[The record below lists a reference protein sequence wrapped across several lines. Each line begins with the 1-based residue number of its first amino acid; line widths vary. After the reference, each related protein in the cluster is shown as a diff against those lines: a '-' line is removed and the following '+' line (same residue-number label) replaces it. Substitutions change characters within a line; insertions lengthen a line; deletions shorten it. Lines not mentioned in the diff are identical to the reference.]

1 MGSCIIFFISQM
13 FFKEH
18 ILLLITKE
26 KVFTTI
32 YNIKQES
39 EYKMVCYD
47 YDPVKV
53 YNDGKNKGE
62 KKRKQFIA
70 RCWNGQFPPPA
81 PLVSKWCLGK
91 KGREGGIIHE

>member
-1 MGSCIIFFISQM
+1 MMKGSDIFFISQM

-18 ILLLITKE
+18 ILLLIMKE

-47 YDPVKV
+47 YDPGKA

-62 KKRKQFIA
+62 KQRK
-70 RCWNGQFPPPA
+70 
-81 PLVSKWCLGK
+81 
-91 KGREGGIIHE
+91 

>member
-1 MGSCIIFFISQM
+1 MMGNDIIFFISQM

-32 YNIKQES
+32 YNIKYES

-47 YDPVKV
+47 YDPVKA
-53 YNDGKNKGE
+53 YNDGKNKGK
-62 KKRKQFIA
+62 KKRKQFS
-70 RCWNGQFPPPA
+70 CKV
-81 PLVSKWCLGK
+81 L
-91 KGREGGIIHE
+91 E